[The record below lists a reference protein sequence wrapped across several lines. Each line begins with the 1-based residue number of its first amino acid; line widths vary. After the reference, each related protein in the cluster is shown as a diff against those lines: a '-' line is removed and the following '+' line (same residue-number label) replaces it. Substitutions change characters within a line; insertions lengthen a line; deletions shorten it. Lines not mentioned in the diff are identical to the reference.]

1 MRVLIATG
9 GPDQTDI
16 SLRQLTILGESV
28 SINPT
33 VLTVIK
39 QSGEQAIAD
48 NILKHAAE
56 ILDPVFD
63 QVHYKTR
70 VGRPWEEI
78 VRESKSGDYD
88 LLMMGQR
95 RSRSLLT
102 RLRGIVTQKVVT
114 ETSLPV
120 LIAKKQVVA
129 LKRILICDSG
139 VRSPSL
145 LQLFHDNLPKILT
158 QATEVT
164 VLHVMS
170 QILAAPGID
179 EQDLQASAEEL
190 IRSQTPEGII
200 LAQNMAFLED
210 LGLKV
215 EAKIRHGLVIDEIV
229 DEAKSEDYDLVV
241 IGTRRG
247 SNMPR
252 FLLDDLARELVL
264 DVNRPILV
272 VR

>member
-9 GPDQTDI
+9 GPDQTEI
-16 SLRQLTILGESV
+16 GLRQLIVLGESV
-28 SINPT
+28 PIKPT

-39 QSGEQAIAD
+39 QSGEQTEAD
-48 NILKHAAE
+48 NILKNASDVLGPIFEH
-56 ILDPVFD
+56 VN
-63 QVHYKTR
+63 YKTR
-70 VGRPWEEI
+70 IGRPWEEI
-78 VRESKSGDYD
+78 VRESETGEYD

-102 RLRGIVTQKVVT
+102 RLRGILTQKVVA

-145 LQLFHDNLPKILT
+145 LQLFHERLPKILT

-164 VLHVMS
+164 ILHVMS
-170 QILAAPGID
+170 QILAAPGIN

-190 IRSQTPEGII
+190 IRKQTPEGII

-210 LGLKV
+210 LGLNVK
-215 EAKIRHGLVIDEIV
+215 AIIRHGLVIDEIV
-229 DEAKSEDYDLVV
+229 DEAKSENYDLVV

-247 SNMPR
+247 ENMPR

-264 DVNRPILV
+264 DVYRPILV

>member
-16 SLRQLTILGESV
+16 GLRQLITLSES
-28 SINPT
+28 IPIRPT

-39 QSGEQAIAD
+39 QAGEQGVADAIF
-48 NILKHAAE
+48 KHAADLLE
-56 ILDPVFD
+56 PVFEH
-63 QVHYKTR
+63 VNYKTR
-70 VGRPWEEI
+70 IGRPWEEI
-78 VRESKSGDYD
+78 VRESETGNYD

-95 RSRSLLT
+95 RSRPLLT

-120 LIAKKQVVA
+120 LIAKKEAVSLRCV
-129 LKRILICDSG
+129 LICDSG

-145 LQLFHDNLPKILT
+145 LQLFYDNLSKILT
-158 QATEVT
+158 QAAEVT

-190 IRSQTPEGII
+190 IRSQTPEGVI
-200 LAQNMAFLED
+200 LAQDMEFLEE
-210 LGLKV
+210 LSLKAGV
-215 EAKIRHGLVIDEIV
+215 KIRHGLVIDEIV
-229 DEAKSEDYDLVV
+229 DEAKSESYDLVV
-241 IGTRRG
+241 IGTRRD

-264 DVNRPILV
+264 DVDRPILV